1 MQANRNVIQRIL
13 FGVLLVLLSVF
24 FYVVHFFVFRDAHH
38 ICWSTTGLPSSCG
51 LYFIWPRN
59 YLIGRK

>member
-24 FYVVHFFVFRDAHH
+24 FYAAHFVIFRDAHH
-38 ICWSTTGLPSSCG
+38 ICWSTTALPSSCG
-51 LYFIWPRN
+51 PCFIWLRS

>member
-24 FYVVHFFVFRDAHH
+24 FYVVHYVIFRDAHH
-38 ICWSTTGLPSSCG
+38 TCWSTTGLPSFCG

-59 YLIGRK
+59 YLIGRE